1 MNIQI
6 SHKNA
11 QIVIQDDY
19 NPNSHIVRLR
29 HEEWEVD
36 LAEIRRRLKFK
47 LDNVDS
53 LRDAKGYLLC
63 PLNGRLY
70 IIATAN

>member
-1 MNIQI
+1 MNLRI
-6 SHKNA
+6 SRKNA
-11 QIVIQDDY
+11 LIVIQDDY
-19 NPNSHIVRLR
+19 NTNSHIVRLR

-36 LAEIRRRLKFK
+36 LAEIRRGLKFT

-70 IIATAN
+70 IIVTAN

>member
-1 MNIQI
+1 MNIRI

-19 NPNSHIVRLR
+19 NPNSHIVRLH
-29 HEEWEVD
+29 HEECEVD